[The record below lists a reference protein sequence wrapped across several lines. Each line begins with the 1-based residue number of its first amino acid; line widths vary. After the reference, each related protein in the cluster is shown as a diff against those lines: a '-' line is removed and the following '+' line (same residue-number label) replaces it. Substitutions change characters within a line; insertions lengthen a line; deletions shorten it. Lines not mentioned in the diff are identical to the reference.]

1 MNNDKNLTTE
11 EIFALA
17 LQAHQKN
24 NLDDAQDLYKQV
36 LKKDPKHP
44 SAHNNLG
51 VLHQYLK
58 DYQKAKECYEK
69 AIKINPNYAEA
80 FSNLGTTLNLLGEK
94 KNAISS
100 YEKAIEN
107 NPLFINAYYNLG
119 VIHKDSE
126 NYQKAKECYEKIIE
140 IDPKFINS
148 HIALGEIFTKLEDHQ
163 KAKNSYEKAM
173 EIDPTFLNS
182 HYNLGTIS
190 KNLGDHQKAI
200 IHFEKAIEINP
211 HYADA
216 YNNLAVIFSQLGEH
230 QKAINYFEKVIEINP
245 NFKSAYFNLGALFD
259 RLGQE
264 KKAINYYKKAI
275 EIDPINRK
283 AYNNIGVVL
292 NSLGEHQ
299 QAISYFEKAI
309 DIDPNNVAA
318 YNNLGT
324 TFRSLDEDDEAA
336 YYYDKA
342 LIIEPNS
349 ITTLK
354 NFTNS
359 SISNLDN
366 LEKAINLSCKVLKRY
381 HDQYQFI
388 DQSISLFRLKHDFEQ
403 AKYISQPRGYWKFF
417 KSKNYEI
424 EGIEKFQK
432 VSDEILSRSENK
444 ENENNYDK
452 KIFLNKDEI
461 NDLLPFYRSDYTY
474 KTKKISGSCINP
486 NKNWQEVEDKY
497 LNGSNQIIYIDDFL
511 SEEALQ
517 ELREFCLVSKVWN
530 REYKNKYLG
539 AFSNSGFIS
548 PIHLQIAIDLKKQL
562 PKLFG
567 PHRVA
572 KIWGFKYDS
581 KMGKG
586 INVHADAAIHN
597 LNFWIT
603 PDEYNNNKNS
613 GGLKVYDTPA
623 PEKWSFEDY
632 NSNKHNIYQ
641 FLKDNNA
648 NCTNVSYKSN
658 RAVLFNSSYFRETDE
673 IDFKDEYEGRR
684 IANTYLFG
692 SRGVEKK

>member
-1 MNNDKNLTTE
+1 MNQDKNLLLKET
-11 EIFALA
+11 FALA
-17 LQAHQKN
+17 VQAHKKN
-24 NLDDAQDLYKQV
+24 NLDGAQDLYKQV
-36 LKKDPKHP
+36 LKINPKYFT
-44 SAHNNLG
+44 ALNNLG
-51 VLHQYLK
+51 VIYKNLK
-58 DYQKAKECYEK
+58 DYQKSQECFEK
-69 AIKINPNYAEA
+69 AVEINPN
-80 FSNLGTTLNLLGEK
+80 
-94 KNAISS
+94 
-100 YEKAIEN
+100 
-107 NPLFINAYYNLG
+107 
-119 VIHKDSE
+119 
-126 NYQKAKECYEKIIE
+126 
-140 IDPKFINS
+140 
-148 HIALGEIFTKLEDHQ
+148 
-163 KAKNSYEKAM
+163 
-173 EIDPTFLNS
+173 FLS
-182 HYNLGTIS
+182 AHYNLGTLFDI
-190 KNLGDHQKAI
+190 
-200 IHFEKAIEINP
+200 
-211 HYADA
+211 
-216 YNNLAVIFSQLGEH
+216 LGEI
-230 QKAINYFEKVIEINP
+230 QKQITAYEEVI
-245 NFKSAYFNLGALFD
+245 
-259 RLGQE
+259 R
-264 KKAINYYKKAI
+264 
-275 EIDPINRK
+275 
-283 AYNNIGVVL
+283 
-292 NSLGEHQ
+292 
-299 QAISYFEKAI
+299 
-309 DIDPNNVAA
+309 IDPNYVDA
-318 YNNLGT
+318 YINLATVFLELSEFKKSEYNFKKALKIDPDSIPALNNLV
-324 TFRSLDEDDEAA
+324 DV
-336 YYYDKA
+336 
-342 LIIEPNS
+342 IIG
-349 ITTLK
+349 
-354 NFTNS
+354 
-359 SISNLDN
+359 NLDDF
-366 LEKAINLSCKVLKRY
+366 EKSINLSQKSLRLNLKKSNFL
-381 HDQYQFI
+381 DE
-388 DQSISLFRLKHDFEQ
+388 SVSLFRLKHDCEQ
-403 AKYISQPRGYWKFF
+403 ANYLT
-417 KSKNYEI
+417 SKNYEI

>member
-1 MNNDKNLTTE
+1 MNNSNNLEKNEL
-11 EIFALA
+11 FALA
-17 LQAHQKN
+17 IENHAKN
-24 NLDDAQDLYKQV
+24 KLEVAKDLYEDV
-36 LKKDPKHP
+36 LKIDPKYIK
-44 SAHNNLG
+44 ALNNLG
-51 VLHQYLK
+51 VL
-58 DYQKAKECYEK
+58 YQSTKNYKKAK
-69 AIKINPNYAEA
+69 NY
-80 FSNLGTTLNLLGEK
+80 
-94 KNAISS
+94 
-100 YEKAIEN
+100 YEKAIEIHYN
-107 NPLFINAYYNLG
+107 YDDAHTNLG
-119 VIHKDSE
+119 IVF
-126 NYQKAKECYEKIIE
+126 KI
-140 IDPKFINS
+140 
-148 HIALGEIFTKLEDHQ
+148 
-163 KAKNSYEKAM
+163 
-173 EIDPTFLNS
+173 LNDLPRATLS
-182 HYNLGTIS
+182 F
-190 KNLGDHQKAI
+190 Q
-200 IHFEKAIEINP
+200 KAIEINP
-211 HYADA
+211 HHTNAN
-216 YNNLAVIFSQLGEH
+216 YNLGSNFETLGDYKKAKIFY
-230 QKAINYFEKVIEINP
+230 KKVIEINP
-245 NFKSAYFNLGALFD
+245 NYFNAYNSLANLFIK
-259 RLGQE
+259 LSEFE
-264 KKAINYYKKAI
+264 KAKSYYKKVI
-275 EIDPINRK
+275 E
-283 AYNNIGVVL
+283 A
-292 NSLGEHQ
+292 
-299 QAISYFEKAI
+299 
-309 DIDPNNVAA
+309 DPNNLIAL
-318 YNNLGT
+318 NGLGFLLYKIGKNKKAKIFFDKVLKFNPNFIDAQKNINT
-324 TFRSLDEDDEAA
+324 LYISELLDLE
-336 YYYDKA
+336 KA
-342 LIIEPNS
+342 
-349 ITTLK
+349 
-354 NFTNS
+354 TNS
-359 SISNLDN
+359 SYKTLKMIKSNSN
-366 LEKAINLSCKVLKRY
+366 
-381 HDQYQFI
+381 FI

-658 RAVLFNSSYFRETDE
+658 RAVLFDSSYFHETDE

-692 SRGVEKK
+692 SRRVEKK